1 MLAVFLI
8 AILTQTPADAP
19 DAGAPKPVKNNK
31 PHKKTPEEIAAE
43 RAEQIARA
51 QKLFES
57 MESKHADFMTHR
69 FPDNKHLRKD
79 ALRREE
85 GPLYTM
91 DAAYMAVVKVNA
103 PALSVVSLVRD
114 GTAYW
119 HLDQMVQEVPPPPE
133 VKKLGPDGLKAYSDV
148 FALNGSR
155 KFRDRAQQLWRMA
168 DKIAK
173 ANGIQSEAL
182 DSVRDKMK

>member
-1 MLAVFLI
+1 MLGVVVI
-8 AILTQTPADAP
+8 ALLSQAPAADAGTP
-19 DAGAPKPVKNNK
+19 SKPARSGR

-43 RAEQIARA
+43 RAEQIAKA
-51 QKLFES
+51 QKLLES
-57 MESKHADFMTHR
+57 MEPKHAEFLTHSY
-69 FPDNKHLRKD
+69 PDNKHLRKD

-85 GPLYTM
+85 GPLYAL
-91 DAAYMAVVKVNA
+91 DAAYTAVVKVNA
-103 PALSVVSLVRD
+103 PHLSILALVRD

-119 HLDQMVQEVPPPPE
+119 HLDQMVQAVPPPPE

-155 KFRDRAQQLWRMA
+155 KFRDRAVALWRRA
-168 DKIAK
+168 DQIAK
-173 ANGIQSEAL
+173 ANGIASEAL